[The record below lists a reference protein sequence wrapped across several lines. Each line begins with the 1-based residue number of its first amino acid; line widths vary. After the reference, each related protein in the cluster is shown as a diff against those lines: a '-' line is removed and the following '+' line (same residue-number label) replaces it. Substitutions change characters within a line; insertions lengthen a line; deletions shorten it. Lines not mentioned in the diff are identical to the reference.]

1 MSGTSFASGKD
12 IKEGRHIL
20 IDGEPCKVVSIDI
33 SKTGKHGSAKMRI
46 VAIGLFDGSKRNF
59 LTPAS
64 GDVEV
69 PIIEKKGMQVLNV
82 ENNIAHLMDSTTYEN
97 IELPI
102 PPDVQGVVSGVE
114 VEVMEAMGKRMI
126 TKIKL

>member
-1 MSGTSFASGKD
+1 MSSTSFASGKD

-69 PIIEKKGMQVLNV
+69 PIIEKKAMQVLNV

-97 IELPI
+97 IELSI

>member
-1 MSGTSFASGKD
+1 MSSTSFASGKD

-69 PIIEKKGMQVLNV
+69 PIIEKKAMQVLNV
-82 ENNIAHLMDSTTYEN
+82 ENNIAHLMDSTTYED
-97 IELPI
+97 IELSI